1 MSDEE
6 KFVCPLP
13 KVPSLEEWWKRG
25 ETKENCPPCLLLPLA
40 SYYVGTL
47 EERGLVDQAN
57 RLKEVHDKANGDGL
71 PIAIEMDRIKKEV
84 PPEVLKELEDFD
96 CMAVTFKEGE

>member
-1 MSDEE
+1 MPDEE
-6 KFVCPLP
+6 KFVCLLP
-13 KVPSLEEWWKRG
+13 KVESLENWWKRG

-57 RLKEVHDKANGDGL
+57 RLKEVHEAANGDGL
-71 PIAIEMDRIKKEV
+71 PIAIEMDRIKREV
-84 PPEVLKELEDFD
+84 SPEIKKALEDFD
-96 CMAVTFKEGE
+96 CMAQTFKEE